1 MAEYDT
7 SIRVS
12 TKVDSTEL
20 DKVAKTFKDIEGKAD
35 DAKEKV
41 EELDKVSSGVKTED
55 YEKQA
60 KALEKVNTE
69 LDKNIRKQKEAV
81 QTNGPDYRSV
91 WTEQE
96 EAHIDALIAK
106 TKEQKELAAEEKKL
120 QSIRINAQ
128 VSDQK
133 LIDLLAEQ
141 IRLQE
146 RLAEL
151 KKAGL
156 TAGYQEYDNIT
167 ARLKQIK
174 EQVDYEQKGFRKMGE
189 SGKKALN
196 KINTHAKKSGGLLSV

>member
-1 MAEYDT
+1 MLKSIRNLKELEDQGQYFGDDDYDQVFIAWRNATDAVKEYEANLRKLTDKGMAE
-7 SIRVS
+7 
-12 TKVDSTEL
+12 TE
-20 DKVAKTFKDIEGKAD
+20 ARI
-35 DAKEKV
+35 AKEEQINAK
-41 EELDKVSSGVKTED
+41 
-55 YEKQA
+55 KQA
-60 KALEKVNTE
+60 
-69 LDKNIRKQKEAV
+69 Q
-81 QTNGPDYRSV
+81 
-91 WTEQE
+91 
-96 EAHIDALIAK
+96 
-106 TKEQKELAAEEKKL
+106 AAEEKKL

-174 EQVDYEQKGFRKMGE
+174 EQVDYEQKGFRKME
-189 SGKKALN
+189 NPERKPLTRLILMRRSQAVFYR
-196 KINTHAKKSGGLLSV
+196 HWEAD